1 MGDNLTAALTA
12 IAVGIIGVA
21 TLSVILSR
29 QANTAGVLQAGGNA
43 LAADINAAV
52 SPLNGVGGGSSGYQ
66 PALYTPNMGGSWGFA
81 SGVA

>member
-29 QANTAGVLQAGGNA
+29 QANTAGVYKPAGM
-43 LAADINAAV
+43 L
-52 SPLNGVGGGSSGYQ
+52 
-66 PALYTPNMGGSWGFA
+66 
-81 SGVA
+81 